1 MAIGFEWDFNAIHL
15 RLPRKNPGVFSRRFP
30 GTRAAGRRASSVPS
44 RRRMKRPT
52 LARKCA
58 AEHRMT
64 VGRFFACY
72 FVPQHAPMFG
82 KLAAFDP
89 QEVRRDQRTDA

>member
-1 MAIGFEWDFNAIHL
+1 
-15 RLPRKNPGVFSRRFP
+15 
-30 GTRAAGRRASSVPS
+30 
-44 RRRMKRPT
+44 MKRPT

-64 VGRFFACY
+64 VGRFSACNL
-72 FVPQHAPMFG
+72 VPQHAPVFG

-89 QEVRRDQRTDA
+89 QDVRRDQRAAA